1 MTGNTL
7 TQNPI
12 TGTNAYANP
21 AYGTPQQGFWG
32 NTGGFGTSALFG
44 LNTPTLQQV
53 PSLFNQIGAV
63 TPPFAGQTFQQPGMV
78 GQTVNPWQYGF
89 TPTGQVGL
97 QGITG
102 QLGFQGI
109 QNPIMQAGQV
119 VNPLL
124 QAVPPQV
131 LNTIL
136 QTCPPQVLPYILNA
150 LAAQQACQQVLLQ
163 NPQAMQ
169 AINPLTITQPFV
181 NTTQP
186 FLNTTQPFQGQFGI
200 TGYGVS
206 QTPFVG
212 FQPQY
217 QQGACVGCTPG
228 VGQWGNTVGF
238 QGGFGQ
244 IQPQQPW
251 FATTYGTW

>member
-12 TGTNAYANP
+12 TGTNAY
-21 AYGTPQQGFWG
+21 GTPQQGFWG
-32 NTGGFGTSALFG
+32 NSGGFGTNTLFG
-44 LNTPTLQQV
+44 LTTPTFQQQV
-53 PSLFNQIGAV
+53 PSLFNQIGAA
-63 TPPFAGQTFQQPGMV
+63 TPSFVGQTIQQPGMV
-78 GQTVNPWQYGF
+78 GQTVSPWQYGF
-89 TPTGQVGL
+89 TPVGQLGF

-109 QNPIMQAGQV
+109 QNPIVQAGQV
-119 VNPLL
+119 VNPLV

-163 NPQAMQ
+163 NPQAVQ
-169 AINPLTITQPFV
+169 AINPMAI
-181 NTTQP
+181 TQP
-186 FLNTTQPFQGQFGI
+186 FLNTTQPLQGQFGI
-200 TGYGVS
+200 AGYGVT
-206 QTPFVG
+206 QTPLVG

-217 QQGACVGCTPG
+217 AQYAQGGCVGCTPG
-228 VGQWGNTVGF
+228 TQQWANPVGF

-244 IQPQQPW
+244 IVPQQPW